1 MTLSATD
8 RSRPRPLGLPDSTA
22 DAGSCSGRGGAR
34 DVSVGHRLAA
44 ATGPPQVD
52 VGSLRVGKDKD
63 AVRTFVHPARSE
75 AAVRMGKADGVHD
88 SGESASAGRIESRRA
103 QETVGLTVHADVVA
117 DKAAHG

>member
-22 DAGSCSGRGGAR
+22 DAGPRSGRGGAH

-44 ATGPPQVD
+44 TTGPPQVD
-52 VGSLRVGKDKD
+52 VRPLRVGKDKD
-63 AVRTFVHPARSE
+63 PVRTFVHPARCE

-88 SGESASAGRIESRRA
+88 SGESASGVCTES
-103 QETVGLTVHADVVA
+103 G
-117 DKAAHG
+117 